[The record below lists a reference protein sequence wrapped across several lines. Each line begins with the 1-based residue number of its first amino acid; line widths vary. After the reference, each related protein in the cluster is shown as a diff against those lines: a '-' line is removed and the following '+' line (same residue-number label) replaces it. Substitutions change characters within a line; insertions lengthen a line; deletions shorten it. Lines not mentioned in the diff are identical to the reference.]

1 MKSGFGSDRFGR
13 RLLLGVILLL
23 WGGFVSA
30 QEETATASPPPVVE
44 EKSIDE
50 HINEIMA
57 PVTDWVFKFVFVSV
71 EIPAGGDAKIDL
83 PLILLWLV
91 GAALLFTV
99 TFRFINL
106 RSFGV
111 AARTIKGKYSSP
123 DDPGEISHFQALTAA
138 LSATVGLG
146 NIAGVA
152 IAVSIG
158 GPGAVFWM
166 VVAGFLGMT
175 SKFAEC
181 TLGVKYRT
189 IVNGKVF
196 GGPMYYLR
204 DGFKER
210 DMEGLGKTLAV
221 FFAIMCVGA
230 ALGGGNMFQANQSGQ
245 QLLTVVESEEH
256 LQAQKELAQAKAEL
270 SFLKDVG
277 DRSSALSEGAA
288 ELAQREKS
296 EEKFRWADDGT
307 SQALSSVQESLK
319 VEKAQLE
326 DDSER
331 IKAATANVLAKE
343 AEVERTKGFFSRN
356 RWVFGAVLAIL
367 VALVIIGGI
376 SGIATVTS
384 RLVPMMTL
392 IYVTACII
400 VLGANMAE
408 VPTAFRSIVTEAFA
422 PTAAA
427 GGFIGAFIQGI
438 RRSAF
443 SNEAGFGSAPIAHAA
458 VKTKHPASEGLVAL
472 LEPFMDTIVVCTMTG
487 LAIVVTAPVHEF
499 SAGDGGIQLTS
510 AAFESVV
517 PWFRYILLG
526 CVVLFAFSTMISW
539 SYYGQ
544 QAWSYLF
551 GRSKIVE
558 LIYKFLFCAFVVVG
572 ASLSLG
578 KVLDFSDGMLF
589 AMSLFNLIGVY
600 VLLPVVKREL
610 KSYLDHVKAVDAGSE
625 QGGSGS
631 STREAASEQ

>member
-1 MKSGFGSDRFGR
+1 MKSGSFSFCFRWL
-13 RLLLGVILLL
+13 LLLGVLLFAVT
-23 WGGFVSA
+23 GIVSA
-30 QEETATASPPPVVE
+30 QEDNATTAPPVAE
-44 EKSIDE
+44 EAKSMDE
-50 HINEIMA
+50 RINEIMA

-71 EIPAGGDAKIDL
+71 EIPAGKDKTIDL

-91 GAALLFTV
+91 GAALLFTL

-106 RSFGV
+106 RAFGL
-111 AARTIKGKYSSP
+111 AFRTIKGKYSSP

-152 IAVSIG
+152 IAVSLG

-166 VVAGFLGMT
+166 ILAGFLGMT

-210 DMEGLGKTLAV
+210 DMQGLGKILAV

-245 QLLTVVESEEH
+245 QLLGVVESKEH
-256 LQAQKELAQAKAEL
+256 LQAQKELAKAKADLTFLEEMSVRSGEL
-270 SFLKDVG
+270 SAD
-277 DRSSALSEGAA
+277 AA
-288 ELAQREKS
+288 ELAKS
-296 EEKFRWADDGT
+296 EAEEEKFQWTEEATRE
-307 SQALSSVQESLK
+307 ALSSVQERLN
-319 VEKAQLE
+319 VEQVRLAE
-326 DDSER
+326 DSTKIQE
-331 IKAATANVLAKE
+331 AAAVVAGKE

-356 RWVFGAVLAIL
+356 RWVFGLVIAVL

-384 RLVPMMTL
+384 KLVPVMTVT
-392 IYVTACII
+392 YVLACVV

-408 VPTAFRSIVTEAFA
+408 VPGAFASIVQQAFV
-422 PTAAA
+422 PTAVA

-438 RRSAF
+438 RRAAF

-487 LAIVVTAPVHEF
+487 LAIVVTAPVHEY

-517 PWFRYILLG
+517 PWFKYILLA

-551 GRSKIVE
+551 GRGKIVE
-558 LIYKFLFCAFVVVG
+558 LVYKFIFCAFVVIG

-610 KSYLDHVKAVDAGSE
+610 RSYLDHVKEVD
-625 QGGSGS
+625 GG
-631 STREAASEQ
+631 AS